1 MSPNTA
7 IHLHSAFRELEAFA
21 IAGIGTFRKQYHE
34 AVMGEHGD
42 VMPPA
47 SRLHFDKQV
56 DNTLLLKDFLYTH
69 LGISEIE
76 ADKTEQELRIEMTWA
91 LETRRKFEI
100 AEIGTLIRS
109 TDGITMFEPI
119 EVGGD
124 VVGSTFGLQP
134 VMAPVATTATPIA
147 TEAAAPAAATPITA
161 VMPAA
166 TFPWKPI
173 GLLLLFGL
181 IFSFVLYT
189 AVYQSE
195 KTKLKESSNDGL
207 IAASEMAAAQDTGV
221 AKPPAIQSAED
232 SQSAELLAENKS
244 ATNKGEMTRGA
255 DETGSAMR
263 MSGTRGIEGVKR
275 TYGVVVGD
283 LSMLSELSTTEQ
295 AMIRSRTAEA
305 AATSVRN
312 KSNPNAIP
320 EANEAQQGGDNVVAA
335 RSSQKGVF
343 HIVGGSFST
352 LDKANE
358 YVAEAQA
365 EGLSPVIL
373 FPATGSSASYR
384 VSIFSSR
391 DRVSAAGFAARQKA
405 QGKKSGWLLA
415 L

>member
-34 AVMGEHGD
+34 AAIGEHGD
-42 VMPPA
+42 VTPPS

-100 AEIGTLIRS
+100 AEIGTLIRT

-119 EVGGD
+119 EAGSD
-124 VVGSTFGLQP
+124 VVGGTFGLQP
-134 VMAPVATTATPIA
+134 VMAPVATSPAVTA
-147 TEAAAPAAATPITA
+147 AAAPAAATPITA

-166 TFPWKPI
+166 IFPWKPI

-189 AVYQSE
+189 AVYRSG
-195 KTKLKESSNDGL
+195 KTARQAKNEGL
-207 IAASEMAAAQDTGV
+207 IAASEMAATQDTGV
-221 AKPPAIQSAED
+221 AKQPAIQSLN
-232 SQSAELLAENKS
+232 SQPSELLAQNN
-244 ATNKGEMTRGA
+244 AANDAGEMTRGL
-255 DETGSAMR
+255 DETGGAMR
-263 MSGTRGIEGVKR
+263 MSGTRGIESVKR

-295 AMIRSRTAEA
+295 AIIRSRTAEA

-312 KSNPNAIP
+312 KSNPNAIS
-320 EANEAQQGGDNVVAA
+320 EANEAQQGGDNMVAA
-335 RSSQKGVF
+335 RSPQKGTF

-384 VSIFSSR
+384 VSIFSSNER
-391 DRVSAAGFAARQKA
+391 AIATAFAARQKA
-405 QGKKSGWLLA
+405 QGKKTGWLLA